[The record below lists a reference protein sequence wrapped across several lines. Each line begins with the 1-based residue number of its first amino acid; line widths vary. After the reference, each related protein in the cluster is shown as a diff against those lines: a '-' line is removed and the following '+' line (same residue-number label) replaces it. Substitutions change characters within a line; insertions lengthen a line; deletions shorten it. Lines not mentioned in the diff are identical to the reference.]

1 MLFKQ
6 KVRAGESSSP
16 SYCPLRM
23 YEYSSLQLLS
33 IIVQGS
39 ELPEQHFLI
48 VGGGIA
54 GLTSAYMLLSAGHK
68 VRVQ

>member
-1 MLFKQ
+1 MLSNLWVEIRIIIIIIIIQ
-6 KVRAGESSSP
+6 KFLDV
-16 SYCPLRM
+16 
-23 YEYSSLQLLS
+23 
-33 IIVQGS
+33 VQGS

-68 VRVQ
+68 VRVQKHLFEY